1 MYCTI
6 CLKEV
11 KENNKVLT
19 NCNHTF
25 HLSCILKNYKYNTV
39 SGNKCPVCRKFLFS
53 NNPENHII
61 SGSTFLPVISP
72 ITRPTVVGS
81 AALVGSSENVPRVY
95 YWPPQPMRHNTGFY
109 RQVFN
114 RLKTKLYRNISERNR
129 KMEMLTYANFIVNK
143 LSYNE
148 LKEKLTSYGLSKRGY
163 LRETFENKL
172 MHHMITCE
180 GLIV

>member
-1 MYCTI
+1 MFCTI

-25 HLSCILKNYKYNTV
+25 HLSCILKNYKYNTD
-39 SGNKCPVCRKFLFS
+39 SGNKCPVCRNYLFS

-61 SGSTFLPVISP
+61 YGAVFSSPPIIRPV
-72 ITRPTVVGS
+72 
-81 AALVGSSENVPRVY
+81 VY
-95 YWPPQPMRHNTGFY
+95 YWPPQPMRQNITFY

-114 RLKTKLYRNISERNR
+114 RLKAKLYINISEDDRR
-129 KMEMLTYANFIVNK
+129 VEMLTYAHFIVNK

-148 LKEKLTSYGLSKRGY
+148 LKEKLVSYSLSTRGY
-163 LRETFENKL
+163 IRETFENKL
-172 MHHMITCE
+172 MHHMITHE